1 MYEPQP
7 LQDSEQVSHHSLI
20 FQGSLWQC
28 VDVDGERVVV
38 PGDSSGG
45 NGEGLG
51 PRGIFR
57 KYIFKGLLT
66 VQKQGVRERGKS
78 RMALRFGA

>member
-1 MYEPQP
+1 M
-7 LQDSEQVSHHSLI
+7 
-20 FQGSLWQC
+20 
-28 VDVDGERVVV
+28 V

-45 NGEGLG
+45 NGEGLD
-51 PRGIFR
+51 PQCIFR

-66 VQKQGVRERGKS
+66 VQKQGIRERGKS